1 MKKVKW
7 GVIDCGQ
14 ISVDKTIPAI
24 VNATNAQLAA
34 VSDMRPDRLRLVQQQ
49 VDDVQTYAA
58 SSELLGS
65 AGIDAVYVAL
75 PNSLHCPVTL
85 EAARH
90 GKHILCE
97 KPLALEADEARRM
110 IDACRESG
118 VKLMT
123 AYMARFGDV
132 FTEAKRA
139 LESDRLGRITMI
151 NANFSYG
158 AHRFYTPDKDG
169 FWRWTGKRAGPLL
182 DAGVYLAFTIREL
195 LNSRPARVS
204 AGIWPVIAHHSEVS
218 DTVVAWFALEDGTP
232 GVMSTTY
239 SHNESSIKIHGETGS
254 LGLSNCFAQTPSGA
268 LSLKAGKDHVRFQ
281 AGAARVDHF
290 EHYRREVEH
299 FSDAILNH
307 RDYRPAPEEALADMR
322 FLDAVEESAHAGRAV
337 EINYQDDDYVSQ
349 RAVSSLLQR
358 DRQSCC

>member
-1 MKKVKW
+1 MAKVKW
-7 GVIDCGQ
+7 GVIGCGQ
-14 ISVDKTIPAI
+14 VSVDKTIPAI
-24 VNATNAQLAA
+24 VSATNAELEA
-34 VSDMRPDRLRLVQQQ
+34 VSDTRPERLQLVRQH
-49 VDDVQTYAA
+49 VEDVKTYAD
-58 SSELLGS
+58 SGELLAS

-75 PNSLHCPVTL
+75 PNSFHCPVTL
-85 EAARH
+85 EAARR

-97 KPLALEADEARRM
+97 KPLAVEADEARRM
-110 IDACRESG
+110 IDACRDSG

-132 FTEAKRA
+132 FTQAKRA
-139 LESDRLGRITMI
+139 LENGRLGRITMI

-195 LNSRPARVS
+195 LGSRPARVS
-204 AGIWPVIAHHSEVS
+204 AGIWPVIPHRSEVS

-239 SHNESSIKIHGETGS
+239 SHNESSVKIHGEMGS
-254 LGLSNCFAQTPSGA
+254 LALSNCFAQTPSGA
-268 LSLKAGKDHVRFQ
+268 LNLRAGKDHVRFQ
-281 AGAARVDHF
+281 AGAGVDHF

-322 FLDAVEESAHAGRAV
+322 FLDAVAESANSGRAV
-337 EINYQDDDYVSQ
+337 EIDYQDDDDVSQ
-349 RAVSSLLQR
+349 GGVSSLFQIGG
-358 DRQSCC
+358 QSCC